1 MTIVMYN
8 LNMDWNKEEIKWFRQ
23 LLGLTQEQMAKTLGV
38 TQSYISHLER
48 GKKIPNVLKRLLDC
62 LYEKYRKEG
71 KL

>member
-48 GKKIPNVLKRLLDC
+48 GKKNTKC
-62 LYEKYRKEG
+62 FKKAS
-71 KL
+71 